1 MCNKDAWKSGPTE
14 LDETKKYFQK
24 YIHIQQ
30 QVLSEK
36 QKPLKTENLCFIRSM
51 PNITDINLIDRNI
64 QKM

>member
-36 QKPLKTENLCFIRSM
+36 AKTTKNRKLMFYQ
-51 PNITDINLIDRNI
+51 INA
-64 QKM
+64 KYHWH